1 MRVYPVLSFDM
12 VGVIAAA
19 SSMRFLN
26 VKSYS
31 SSQWSYHFVKYIPR
45 NGKYNSRT
53 KRAHQNSP
61 KTSKDEK
68 VRLLNLNY
76 LNCLNR
82 TLSRIQSSVNFV
94 GYQNII

>member
-1 MRVYPVLSFDM
+1 MRVYPVLSIDM
-12 VGVIAAA
+12 VEVIAAA

-31 SSQWSYHFVKYIPR
+31 CSQWFYHFVKYRIPR

-61 KTSKDEK
+61 KQKMG
-68 VRLLNLNY
+68 
-76 LNCLNR
+76 
-82 TLSRIQSSVNFV
+82 SV
-94 GYQNII
+94 Y

>member
-31 SSQWSYHFVKYIPR
+31 SSQWFYHFVKYHIPR

-53 KRAHQNSP
+53 KRAHPNSP
-61 KTSKDEK
+61 KISKIWEAFIEFK
-68 VRLLNLNY
+68 LSQLLK
-76 LNCLNR
+76 
-82 TLSRIQSSVNFV
+82 
-94 GYQNII
+94 